1 MIEKDNEKKG
11 YIVILNGV
19 PRAGKTSIATEIQN
33 TFDGVWINLGVDRYQ
48 SMLPEIYKPS
58 IGLFLD
64 GERPDLEPVGVT
76 LYKALY
82 ESIAAHSR
90 LGINVAAD
98 IVHHDSH
105 TSPLQ
110 ILPHCAKILENYPA
124 LLVGVKCPIDEIMR
138 RRTDTSYPS
147 YNQDG
152 SIPEHVLKW
161 QNSAHGLGIYDIEVD
176 TSVNTPKE
184 IAKIIHDNLTESNFT
199 AIKRLA
205 ALISE

>member
-1 MIEKDNEKKG
+1 MNGKKG

-33 TFDGVWINLGVDRYQ
+33 TFDGVWINLGVDRYKA
-48 SMLPEIYKPS
+48 MIPDRYKPS
-58 IGLFLD
+58 VGLYLD

-90 LGINVAAD
+90 LGVNVAVD

-110 ILPHCAKILENYPA
+110 ILPQCAKILENYPA
-124 LLVGVKCPIDEIMR
+124 LMVGVKCPLDEIMR
-138 RRTDTSYPS
+138 RRTATSYPS
-147 YNQDG
+147 YDENG
-152 SIPEHVLKW
+152 SILEGILKW
-161 QNSAHGLGIYDIEVD
+161 QKSAHGLGIYDIEVD
-176 TSVNTPKE
+176 TSVNTPTE
-184 IAKIIHDNLTESNFT
+184 IAETIRDNLNESNFT
-199 AIKRLA
+199 AINRLA
-205 ALISE
+205 NLVSEVKA